1 MYNIALNVACSRS
14 GMVGIYRLAE
24 RASTVNANVLIVG
37 ENGVGK
43 EHLAR
48 KIHRLR
54 DPEERNFRVYH
65 CHDTEMDFPK
75 IRELF
80 QQSVC
85 EHAVD
90 APMTVFL
97 KSLEEVD
104 LKHQLQLLE
113 LLEEQHFLSL
123 LGNSECNARP
133 RLICAYAADTNLEA
147 NGKLQQRLAYRL
159 DVIHIEIPP
168 LRERREEI
176 LPLADLFLQEFKVK
190 YGKLIRGFSQEAR
203 TQFLMHDW
211 PGNVR
216 ELRNIVEQGVML
228 AKGTLV
234 ENIYLN

>member
-24 RASTVNANVLIVG
+24 RASTASANVLLVG

-43 EHLAR
+43 EYLAR
-48 KIHRLR
+48 QIHRLR
-54 DPEERNFRVYH
+54 DPEEKNFRVHY
-65 CHDTEMDFPK
+65 CHDAEMDLTK
-75 IRELF
+75 IKGLF

-85 EHAVD
+85 EYAAD
-90 APMTVFL
+90 TPITVFL

-104 LKHQLQLLE
+104 LKYQLQLLE
-113 LLEEQHFLSL
+113 LLEEQQFSSL
-123 LGNSECNARP
+123 LGNSECKTRP
-133 RLICAYAADTNLEA
+133 RLICTYVTDTNLKA

-190 YGKLIRGFSQEAR
+190 YGKLIHGFSQKAR
-203 TQFLMHDW
+203 TQFLMHTW

-216 ELRNIVEQGVML
+216 ELRNVVEQGVML
-228 AKGTLV
+228 AQGTLV
-234 ENIYLN
+234 ENIYIN